1 METPFHVY
9 HRRHAH
15 ISDVGMHAQKGPG
28 ISFPS
33 SETVLLLMLVFG
45 GRKIS
50 MTYARCLFIATLLCV
65 CARDEQVVAATLS
78 RFVVEWLRI

>member
-65 CARDEQVVAATLS
+65 CARDEQVVA
-78 RFVVEWLRI
+78 RRDH